1 MLRRNAAHT
10 KGFVTPR
17 VRSHP
22 LAARRRL
29 HLRRGRGS
37 IGRRRAAVAFFM
49 AVSTTTFAFTGF
61 SPSAR
66 ATVDSVVGVY
76 VGPGNPPPGVAAVS
90 SLLGYRVPYAMDFT
104 DGGSWESIS
113 NPRWLLSRWNATGE
127 KMILGVDMLPN
138 SGASLSVGATG
149 AYNPYFV
156 TLAKALVAGGQ
167 GSAII
172 RLGWEFNGGWFPW
185 AANGKAAAFVAY
197 WQQIVDAMRSVPG
210 QSFQFEWNPTRGNLG
225 VGNLANYYPGDSFV
239 DIIGLDVYDT
249 EWGSYPGPRAEWQ
262 HMLTQTYG
270 LDWLASFASQ
280 HNKPMA
286 IPEWGLGWTGDG
298 MVGGGDNA
306 YFVQQMAQWILSHNV
321 SNAVAWDYGSNP
333 FPSSANPLAE
343 AAFQAA
349 FSVSGDGTT
358 SSTSQSPTTTTQTPD
373 KQAGQ

>member
-1 MLRRNAAHT
+1 
-10 KGFVTPR
+10 
-17 VRSHP
+17 
-22 LAARRRL
+22 
-29 HLRRGRGS
+29 
-37 IGRRRAAVAFFM
+37 M
-49 AVSTTTFAFTGF
+49 AVSTTTFAFTSF

-66 ATVDSVVGVY
+66 ATVNSVVGVY

-90 SLLGYRVPYAMDFT
+90 SLLGYRIPYAMDFT

-156 TLAKALVAGGQ
+156 TLGKALVAGGQ

-225 VGNLANYYPGDSFV
+225 VGNLANYYPGDSYV
-239 DIIGLDVYDT
+239 DIIGLDVYDN

-280 HNKPMA
+280 HDKPMA
-286 IPEWGLGWTGDG
+286 IPEWGLGVTGDG

-306 YFVQQMAQWILSHNV
+306 YFVQQMSQWILSHNV
-321 SNAVAWDYGSNP
+321 SNAVAWDYGTNP

-349 FSVSGDGTT
+349 FSVSSDGTT